1 MNKKNIFLV
10 ILIFVICAVILWVY
24 LKSTADTTQSI
35 SNQNNNT
42 STLKSNEDRATS
54 FSENSADMELNT
66 NNLPVWAKKLLQLDQ
81 ATANREEKIHDLIQL
96 LEQNQ
101 HDENAIEEI
110 LTQLTSLNPLE
121 ATEQI
126 LPFLTHQNPK
136 IQSLA
141 IGALN
146 NAMLLT
152 NREHELKK
160 SLPENDLIR
169 QKISH
174 ALEQRFQDPTLDP
187 KVKQILISSL
197 PHTASVQTQ
206 HNLVQELLQQNSI
219 SPNEAQ
225 FLSQYLLNGQGNN
238 TTLEQ
243 LAHKNPKMI
252 EDIIANL
259 NNQIVD
265 QPAIVEVLNNDQK
278 KQLHNFIL
286 QHPPSSK
293 DESYGY
299 KNDIWRFSLN
309 QLQQ

>member
-10 ILIFVICAVILWVY
+10 ILVFVICAVILWVY
-24 LKSTADTTQSI
+24 LKSTTDTTQSI

-42 STLKSNEDRATS
+42 STLKSKEDRATS
-54 FSENSADMELNT
+54 LSENSADMKLNT
-66 NNLPVWAKKLLQLDQ
+66 NLPVWAKKLLQLDQ
-81 ATANREEKIHDLIQL
+81 SNANREEKIHDLIQL

-174 ALEQRFQDPTLDP
+174 ALEQRFQDPNLDP
-187 KVKQILISSL
+187 KVKQVLISSL

-206 HNLVQELLQQNSI
+206 HNLAQELLQQNSI

-252 EDIIANL
+252 EDIVANL

-309 QLQQ
+309 QLQ

>member
-42 STLKSNEDRATS
+42 STLKSNEDRSTS
-54 FSENSADMELNT
+54 MSENSADMKLNT
-66 NNLPVWAKKLLQLDQ
+66 NLPVWAKKLLQLDQ
-81 ATANREEKIHDLIQL
+81 SAANREEKIHDLIQL

-152 NREHELKK
+152 DREHELKK

-174 ALEQRFQDPTLDP
+174 ALEQRFQDPNLDP
-187 KVKQILISSL
+187 KVKQVLISSL

-206 HNLVQELLQQNSI
+206 HNLAQELLQQNSI

-259 NNQIVD
+259 NIQIVD

-278 KQLHNFIL
+278 KQLHDFIL
-286 QHPPSSK
+286 QHPPNSK

>member
-54 FSENSADMELNT
+54 LSENSADMKLNT
-66 NNLPVWAKKLLQLDQ
+66 NLPVWAKKLLQLDQ
-81 ATANREEKIHDLIQL
+81 SAANREEKIHDLIQL

-121 ATEQI
+121 AAEQI

-152 NREHELKK
+152 DREHELKK

-169 QKISH
+169 QKISR
-174 ALEQRFQDPTLDP
+174 ALEQRFQDPNLDP
-187 KVKQILISSL
+187 KVKQVLISSL

-206 HNLVQELLQQNSI
+206 HNLAQELLQQNSI

-243 LAHKNPKMI
+243 LTHKNPKMI

>member
-54 FSENSADMELNT
+54 LSENSADMKLNT
-66 NNLPVWAKKLLQLDQ
+66 NLPVWAKKLLQLDQ
-81 ATANREEKIHDLIQL
+81 SAANREEKIHDLLQL

-121 ATEQI
+121 AAEQI

-152 NREHELKK
+152 DREHELKK

-169 QKISH
+169 QKISR
-174 ALEQRFQDPTLDP
+174 ALEQRFQDPNLDP
-187 KVKQILISSL
+187 KVKQVLISSL

-243 LAHKNPKMI
+243 LTHKNPKMI

>member
-24 LKSTADTTQSI
+24 LKSTTDTTQSI

-42 STLKSNEDRATS
+42 STLKSKEDRATS
-54 FSENSADMELNT
+54 LSENSADMKLNT
-66 NNLPVWAKKLLQLDQ
+66 NLPVWAKKLLQLDQ
-81 ATANREEKIHDLIQL
+81 SNANREEKIHDLIQL

-152 NREHELKK
+152 DREHELKK

-174 ALEQRFQDPTLDP
+174 ALEQRFQDPNLDP
-187 KVKQILISSL
+187 KVKQVLISSL

-206 HNLVQELLQQNSI
+206 HNLAQELLQQNSI

-252 EDIIANL
+252 EDIVANL
-259 NNQIVD
+259 NNQVVD

-278 KQLHNFIL
+278 KQLHDFIL

>member
-24 LKSTADTTQSI
+24 LKSTTDTTQSI

-42 STLKSNEDRATS
+42 STLKSKEDRATS
-54 FSENSADMELNT
+54 LSENSADMKLNT
-66 NNLPVWAKKLLQLDQ
+66 NLPVWAKKLLQLDHS
-81 ATANREEKIHDLIQL
+81 TANREEKIHDLIQL

-152 NREHELKK
+152 DREHELKK

-174 ALEQRFQDPTLDP
+174 ALEQRFQDPNLDP
-187 KVKQILISSL
+187 KVKQVLISSL

-252 EDIIANL
+252 EDIISNL

-265 QPAIVEVLNNDQK
+265 QPAIVEVLSNDQK
-278 KQLHNFIL
+278 KQLHDFIL
-286 QHPPSSK
+286 QHPSSTK

>member
-54 FSENSADMELNT
+54 LSENSEDMKLNT
-66 NNLPVWAKKLLQLDQ
+66 NLPVWAKKLLQLDQ
-81 ATANREEKIHDLIQL
+81 SAANREEKIHDLIQL

-152 NREHELKK
+152 DREHELKK

-174 ALEQRFQDPTLDP
+174 ALEQRFQDPNLDP
-187 KVKQILISSL
+187 KVKQVLISSL

-206 HNLVQELLQQNSI
+206 HNLAQELLQQNSI

-252 EDIIANL
+252 EDIISNL

-286 QHPPSSK
+286 QHPPNSK

>member
-10 ILIFVICAVILWVY
+10 ILIFMICAVILWVY

-42 STLKSNEDRATS
+42 STLKSNEDRSTS
-54 FSENSADMELNT
+54 MSENSEDMKLNT
-66 NNLPVWAKKLLQLDQ
+66 NLPVWAKKLLQLDQ
-81 ATANREEKIHDLIQL
+81 SAANREEKIHDLIQL

-152 NREHELKK
+152 DREHELKK

-174 ALEQRFQDPTLDP
+174 ALEQRFQDPNLDP
-187 KVKQILISSL
+187 KVKQVLISSL

-252 EDIIANL
+252 EDIISNL

-286 QHPPSSK
+286 QHPPNSK